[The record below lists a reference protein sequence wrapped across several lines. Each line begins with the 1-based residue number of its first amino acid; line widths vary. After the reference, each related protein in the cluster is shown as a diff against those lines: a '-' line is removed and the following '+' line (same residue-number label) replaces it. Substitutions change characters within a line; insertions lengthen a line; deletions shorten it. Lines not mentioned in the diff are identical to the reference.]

1 MKSDDEMRSAFKQ
14 LHDPSRP
21 IYQIGQ
27 ARRSNSAEDYNSKSI
42 RDAGGRLL
50 KASMQ
55 TAHGVIKGFAK
66 NSRKP
71 A

>member
-1 MKSDDEMRSAFKQ
+1 MKSDDEIRQAFKQ

-27 ARRSNSAEDYNSKSI
+27 ARRSNSAEEYDSDSI
-42 RDAGGRLL
+42 RAAGSRLL